1 MSYEVIRDPLWNNI
15 RIDPLALRLVDTRAF
30 QRLRYVR
37 QLGLAYLVYPGA
49 SHSRFEHALG
59 AYNLARRALG
69 LLEERGHTQQLE
81 PAACLVVRCAAL
93 LHDIGHYPYSHALEE
108 IGALHH
114 EEVARPLITGGE
126 VAEVLR
132 SELGQD
138 APERIMSLIRGRSGS
153 PLQGLISGS
162 LDLDKIEYLKRDA
175 FMCGVNY
182 GDIDVDRLLN
192 SLAVVEDPE
201 CGEPTVG
208 VYEKGLSALESLLFA
223 KYQMYRNVYWH
234 HAVRSATAMYKR
246 LVDGALRAGS
256 LDAATLASYTDEGLL
271 HELASR
277 APSPLLGALRAG
289 SLSAETLAAYT
300 DEGLLHELA
309 RRAPSPLLSALR
321 ERRLYKRVFECP
333 AAELPPERG
342 EWIADDRALVVAVE
356 DQLARELGL
365 APGELLLDY
374 PVKTQMLGLNIPVLR
389 RSGSVR
395 RLTAEGWEGAIN
407 LPTLS
412 EELYRSA
419 RWLRVFACRPVPLS
433 RDAIVHLAT
442 SPAGDVRAKLERGS
456 LLGT

>member
-1 MSYEVIRDPLWNNI
+1 MSFEVIRDPLWNNI
-15 RIDPLALRLVDTRAF
+15 RVDALALRLIDTRAF

-59 AYNLARRALG
+59 AYNLARHALG
-69 LLEERGHTQQLE
+69 LLEERGFTQGL
-81 PAACLVVRCAAL
+81 PADECIVVRCAAL

-114 EEVARPLITGGE
+114 EEVARPLITTGE

-132 SELGQD
+132 DGLGDD
-138 APERIMSLIRGRSGS
+138 APERIMALVRGKSDS
-153 PLQGLISGS
+153 ALAGLISGS

-192 SLAVVEDPE
+192 SLTVVDDPGGRGRAV
-201 CGEPTVG
+201 GM
-208 VYEKGLSALESLLFA
+208 YEKGLSALESLLFA

-256 LDAATLASYTDEGLL
+256 L
-271 HELASR
+271 
-277 APSPLLGALRAG
+277 
-289 SLSAETLAAYT
+289 SAETLAAYT

-309 RRAPSPLLSALR
+309 QRDPSPLLSALR

-333 AAELPPERG
+333 AAELPPDRG

-356 DQLARELGL
+356 DQLAREVGL
-365 APGELLLDY
+365 SPGELLLDY

-389 RSGSVR
+389 RNGSVR

-419 RWLRVFACRPVPLS
+419 RWLRVFACRPVDVS
-433 RDAIVHLAT
+433 RDAIVRIAT
-442 SPAGDVRAKLERGS
+442 LPADEVRAMLAKGS
-456 LLGT
+456 LLGA